1 MEDEAM
7 NYYLIAKLPPL
18 HAGIYRQSRSKKNIM
33 RYAQELKRYPNV
45 YSIVVYDRVGN
56 VIRKIM

>member
-1 MEDEAM
+1 M

-18 HAGIYRQSRSKKNIM
+18 HAGIYRQSRSERNIM

-45 YSIVVYDRVGN
+45 YSIVVYDRAGN
-56 VIRKIM
+56 VISRIM

>member
-1 MEDEAM
+1 M

-18 HAGIYRQSRSKKNIM
+18 HAGIYLQSRSEKNIM
-33 RYAQELKRYPNV
+33 RYAQELKLHPNV
-45 YSIVVYDRVGN
+45 YSIVVYDHSGN